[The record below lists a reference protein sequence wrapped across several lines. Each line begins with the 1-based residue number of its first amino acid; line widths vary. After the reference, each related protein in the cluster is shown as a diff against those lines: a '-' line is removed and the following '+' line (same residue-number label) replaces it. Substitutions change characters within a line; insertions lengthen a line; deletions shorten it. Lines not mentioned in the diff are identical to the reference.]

1 MFSTLLGQAT
11 QLILNLRRAAAWEG
25 VETLSMTM
33 TSRIHPKSAREPVF
47 AQPSSSDTIQ
57 GSTVPDIVAERPA

>member
-25 VETLSMTM
+25 AETFAMTM
-33 TSRIHPKSAREPVF
+33 TSSIRPKLAKGLMF
-47 AQPSSSDTIQ
+47 AQPSSSDTIR
-57 GSTVPDIVAERPA
+57 GSTVPDIVAERLA